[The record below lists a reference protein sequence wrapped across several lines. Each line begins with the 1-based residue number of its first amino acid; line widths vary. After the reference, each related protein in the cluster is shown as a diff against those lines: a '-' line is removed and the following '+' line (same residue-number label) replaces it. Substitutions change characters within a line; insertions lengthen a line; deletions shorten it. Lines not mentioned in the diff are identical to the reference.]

1 MSSIFM
7 RGNALVQAIMS
18 ATALFGFVVSLLCFA
33 QPACAGDAPG
43 AKPAVEATA
52 AAAGKVEAKKKDE
65 GPFASLAAEEK
76 WIFDP
81 PVNRQD
87 IFYDLETMLAS
98 QLGVEI
104 ANQKTDAGARGPG
117 DEIEALREWA
127 KRELVRIEGFI
138 FERKWDDALKATE
151 ADLKKLQ
158 PRVGDD
164 SVIAQITEKMKRYR
178 SQAEEAKIYEEAQAK
193 FDALGLRVEGILW
206 SPAGS
211 LAVINGEPRARAIN
225 ERVKDC
231 VIINIDTNRV
241 DFLFHYNRRRFEF
254 QRYVG
259 EDAAK
264 KPGQTN

>member
-1 MSSIFM
+1 M
-7 RGNALVQAIMS
+7 RTALVVMLLA
-18 ATALFGFVVSLLCFA
+18 FVGWSVA
-33 QPACAGDAPG
+33 GEAPAPV
-43 AKPAVEATA
+43 KPPLPEKADSKAM
-52 AAAGKVEAKKKDE
+52 KDD
-65 GPFASLAAEEK
+65 GPFSQLAEEEK
-76 WIFDP
+76 WTFDP

-87 IFYDLETMLAS
+87 IFYDLEALLES
-98 QLGVEI
+98 QLGTELV
-104 ANQKTDAGARGPG
+104 NQKQQPG
-117 DEIEALREWA
+117 GQRPSDEIEALREWA
-127 KRELVRIEGFI
+127 KAELARIETFI

-151 ADLKKLQ
+151 TDLKKLQ

-164 SVIAQITEKMKRYR
+164 ATIAQITEKMKRYR
-178 SQAEEAKIYEEAQAK
+178 AQAEEAKIFEEAQAK

-206 SPAGS
+206 SPSGS
-211 LAVINGEPRARAIN
+211 LAVISGEPRARALN

-259 EDAAK
+259 EDVTAK

>member
-1 MSSIFM
+1 MSSL
-7 RGNALVQAIMS
+7 R
-18 ATALFGFVVSLLCFA
+18 ALFLSLLVLGFALHAGEVPAA
-33 QPACAGDAPG
+33 QP
-43 AKPAVEATA
+43 KPTTVEKADP
-52 AAAGKVEAKKKDE
+52 KAKKDI
-65 GPFASLAAEEK
+65 GPFSQLAAEEK

-87 IFYDLETMLAS
+87 IFYDLESMLET
-98 QLGVEI
+98 QLGTEV
-104 ANQKTDAGARGPG
+104 AGQKTDQGGRAPG

-127 KRELVRIEGFI
+127 KRELARVETFI

-151 ADLKKLQ
+151 TDIKKLQ

-164 SVIAQITEKMKRYR
+164 SAIAQITEKMKRYR
-178 SQAEEAKIYEEAQAK
+178 AQAEEAKIFEEAQAK

-211 LAVINGEPRARAIN
+211 LAVISGEPRARAIN
-225 ERVKDC
+225 ERVKDS

-259 EDAAK
+259 EDATSK

>member
-1 MSSIFM
+1 MSPV
-7 RGNALVQAIMS
+7 RAIP
-18 ATALFGFVVSLLCFA
+18 LLSVFLA
-33 QPACAGDAPG
+33 GVIAAEPTVPPPKPTQPEKSDP
-43 AKPAVEATA
+43 K
-52 AAAGKVEAKKKDE
+52 AKKKDI
-65 GPFASLAAEEK
+65 GPFSQLAEEEK
-76 WIFDP
+76 WTFDP

-87 IFYDLETMLAS
+87 IFYDLEAMLES
-98 QLGVEI
+98 QLGIE
-104 ANQKTDAGARGPG
+104 NQNIRPPTPGIGPS
-117 DEIEALREWA
+117 DEIDKLREWA
-127 KRELVRIEGFI
+127 KGELARVEAFI

-164 SVIAQITEKMKRYR
+164 STISQITEKLKRYR
-178 SQAEEAKIYEEAQAK
+178 AQAEEAKIFEEAQAK
-193 FDALGLRVEGILW
+193 FDALGLKVEGILW

-211 LAVINGEPRARAIN
+211 LAVISGEPRARAIN

-259 EDAAK
+259 EEAAAK

>member
-1 MSSIFM
+1 MSWRVITIALSAVLMSSVSS
-7 RGNALVQAIMS
+7 LVYS
-18 ATALFGFVVSLLCFA
+18 A
-33 QPACAGDAPG
+33 DAP
-43 AKPAVEATA
+43 ATKPAVETA
-52 AAAGKVEAKKKDE
+52 NQKKKDE
-65 GPFASLAAEEK
+65 GPFVSLAAEEK

-87 IFYDLETMLAS
+87 IFYDLESMLAS

-104 ANQKTDAGARGPG
+104 ASQKPETGVRGPG

-127 KRELVRIEGFI
+127 KRELIRVEGFI
-138 FERKWDDALKATE
+138 FERKWDDALRTTE
-151 ADLKKLQ
+151 ANLKKLQ

-164 SVIAQITEKMKRYR
+164 SIIAQVTEKMKRYR
-178 SQAEEAKIYEEAQAK
+178 SQAEEAKIFEEAQAK

-206 SPAGS
+206 SPSGS